1 MDAKQHL
8 YYALGAL
15 AYAVAK
21 SDGKVQAEEREKIK
35 EIVDKG
41 INHQMDLNYT
51 DIIFQILQKDK
62 MGFKDVYHWA
72 MNSFETGKYHFTP
85 EMKKQF
91 VWVIQE
97 IAKAFPP
104 IAPEEKMLLEQFDS
118 DVEKLT
124 VRTAHD

>member
-21 SDGKVQAEEREKIK
+21 ADGKVQTEEREKVRELVNAGIQH
-35 EIVDKG
+35 EIDFT
-41 INHQMDLNYT
+41 YT

-62 MGFKDVYHWA
+62 MGFRDVYDWA
-72 MNSFETGKYHFTP
+72 MHSFETAKYHLTP
-85 EMKKQF
+85 EVKAQF
-91 VWVIQE
+91 IAVIQQV
-97 IAKAFPP
+97 ADAFPP
-104 IAPEEKMLLEQFDS
+104 SDPNERALIARFGEDLSKLE
-118 DVEKLT
+118 

>member
-21 SDGKVQAEEREKIK
+21 ADGKVQREEIDKVR
-35 EIVDKG
+35 EIVDRG
-41 INHQMDLNYT
+41 TQHSMDYNYT

-62 MGFKDVYHWA
+62 MGFKDVYVWA
-72 MNSFETGKYHFTP
+72 MKSFETGKYHLTP
-85 EMKKQF
+85 DVKDQF
-91 VWVIQE
+91 IKVIQE
-97 IAKAFPP
+97 VADAFPP
-104 IAPEEKMLLEQFDS
+104 ADPEEKALIARFSEDILKLE
-118 DVEKLT
+118 